1 MLNQGETF
9 HSMLLQQ
16 NFDNKIIMIVLTS
29 TVLSRIDL
37 MGKIILFLTEKLLK
51 KGIFKMRKI

>member
-1 MLNQGETF
+1 
-9 HSMLLQQ
+9 
-16 NFDNKIIMIVLTS
+16 MIVLTS